1 MQNNLRGRFAPFRC
15 WRIGAG
21 RCRPRGGVRRCLA
34 RRHAASAPRAINSRT
49 PCAWRTR
56 SDHQEPSVPSNERP
70 SGDHSLPPRNSQ
82 PAQVCPGSSKPFM
95 SRSSLNVA

>member
-34 RRHAASAPRAINSRT
+34 RRQAALSAPRHQLPKAMRLANKERPPRTVSSLKRT
-49 PCAWRTR
+49 PLR
-56 SDHQEPSVPSNERP
+56 
-70 SGDHSLPPRNSQ
+70 
-82 PAQVCPGSSKPFM
+82 
-95 SRSSLNVA
+95 

>member
-1 MQNNLRGRFAPFRC
+1 MQNNLRGRFAPSDA
-15 WRIGAG
+15 GALEPGAAG
-21 RCRPRGGVRRCLA
+21 RVAARRRCLA
-34 RRHAASAPRAINSRT
+34 RRHAALSAPRHQLRK
-49 PCAWRTR
+49 PWAWRIR